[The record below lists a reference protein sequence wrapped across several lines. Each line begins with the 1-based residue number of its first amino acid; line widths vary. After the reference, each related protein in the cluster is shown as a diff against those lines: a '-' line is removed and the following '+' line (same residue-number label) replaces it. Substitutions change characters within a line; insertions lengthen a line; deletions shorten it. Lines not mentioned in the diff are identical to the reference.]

1 MAQMDPKYRK
11 IAGAIGLMALAALV
25 AQTLVL
31 MPGRSLGQVL
41 WRLSGAF
48 TILTNT
54 LVAVTMLRVAIM
66 GRRASFGWM
75 SMLTMSIIMVGV
87 VYHALLADLRILTGL
102 AWWADQG
109 LHTLVP
115 VAMAWF
121 WLMEVA
127 RVDPRTGR
135 PWLWLLWPMGFL
147 VYALVRGRMTGRYVY
162 PFLNVERIG
171 WDGVALYVLGI
182 GAIFAALAFGM
193 AALGRRMPRRG

>member
-1 MAQMDPKYRK
+1 MARMDPKYRK
-11 IAGAIGLMALAALV
+11 IAGAIGLLALAALA
-25 AQTLVL
+25 AQSVVL
-31 MPGRSLGQVL
+31 MPGRTLSQVL

-48 TILTNT
+48 TILTNA
-54 LVAVTMLRVAIM
+54 LVAVTMLRVAIT
-66 GRRASFGWM
+66 GQRASFGWM
-75 SMLTMSIIMVGV
+75 SMLTMSIIMVGA
-87 VYHALLADLRILTGL
+87 VYHALLADLRTLTGL
-102 AWWADQG
+102 AWWADHG

-127 RVDPRTGR
+127 RVDPRHGR

-147 VYALVRGRMTGRYVY
+147 VYALVRGKLTGRYVY